1 MLVELRGAESLACY
15 LQIRKQVRV
24 CGGWFCVLSPA
35 LESEYADG
43 NGLQDAACAVRFL
56 DLSGLCPGA
65 RNVVR
70 FGMVCF
76 PPSEVLA

>member
-35 LESEYADG
+35 LESEYATAMAFRTQ
-43 NGLQDAACAVRFL
+43 LVQ
-56 DLSGLCPGA
+56 SG
-65 RNVVR
+65 
-70 FGMVCF
+70 FWI
-76 PPSEVLA
+76 

>member
-1 MLVELRGAESLACY
+1 MWGLVLCFVTSFGVG
-15 LQIRKQVRV
+15 VR
-24 CGGWFCVLSPA
+24 
-35 LESEYADG
+35 DG